1 MEKENQQAAIYSN
14 SKTHNFRLGPVDTDS
29 VSLVKQDGSPFSEE
43 EQYALIE
50 EINALM
56 PKMIRYA
63 HDGYFSKCVALK
75 AKNYVLYDG
84 KKIKIKGSA
93 LKAKVKS
100 PALQELIKK
109 TIEVI
114 CYTDTKEETYQSL
127 GALYKSYIKEAS
139 TIDSLDK
146 IRRWS
151 TRKTFSSTMKE
162 STRTNETK
170 VMAILEG
177 SKYVEGDRFYCYY
190 LPDDSLSFAENFNG
204 DYNKTRLYK
213 NIYDTISVF
222 DTVLPVKEL
231 FLNYALKKNLLL
243 VGEL

>member
-1 MEKENQQAAIYSN
+1 M
-14 SKTHNFRLGPVDTDS
+14 KTHNFRLGPVDTDS
-29 VSLVKQDGSPFSEE
+29 ISICKQDGSPFSEE
-43 EQYALIE
+43 EQYALIT
-50 EINALM
+50 EINSFM
-56 PKMIRYA
+56 PKLIQYA

-84 KKIKIKGSA
+84 KKIKVKGSA

-109 TIEVI
+109 TIETI
-114 CYTDTKEETYQSL
+114 CYTDTKEETYEAL
-127 GALYKSYIKEAS
+127 KALYNTYVKEAA
-139 TIDSLDK
+139 TITTPEQ

-170 VMAILEG
+170 AMDVLKD
-177 SKYVEGDRFYCYY
+177 SKYVEGDRFHVYY
-190 LPDDSLSFAENFNG
+190 LPDDSLSLAENFSG
-204 DYNKTRLYK
+204 EYNKPRLYK

-231 FLNYALKKNLLL
+231 FLNYALKKNLPL
-243 VGEL
+243 VENL